1 MTAPYKTYQERLDRI
16 KNQHLLRQLHCID
29 SRHKKMISVN
39 NNTCLNLS
47 SNDYLGLATDET
59 IIQIFYNQMNASN
72 RINEFGLG
80 ASSSRLLTGNF
91 ALYEKL
97 ESKIQELYQ
106 RSGALVFNSGYHAN
120 IGMIPILAKDGDLI
134 LSDSLNHAS
143 IIDGVSLSKA
153 DRIIFRHSDLNHL
166 ADILARERDRYK
178 RVLIITES
186 VFSMDGDL
194 ADLPELVK
202 IKDRYEALLY
212 VDEAHS
218 VGVYGKNGLGLCEET
233 LAMNSID
240 IILGTC
246 GKALASHGAYAVT
259 NRIIKNVLIND
270 MRSLLYTT
278 ALPPV
283 VVNWNLYIISRL
295 HEFKHQ
301 RKNLKL
307 VSTQFKK
314 ELERFDLK
322 TPGHSHILP
331 VLTFDNKK
339 AILLTEKLLEYG
351 FLTYP
356 IRPPTVSENQSRIRI
371 SLTSDIDFKDISEI
385 PELILSNI

>member
-1 MTAPYKTYQERLDRI
+1 MTDPYKTYQKRLDRI
-16 KNQHLLRQLHCID
+16 KKQNLSRQLNCID
-29 SRHKKMISVN
+29 RRHKKMISVN

-47 SNDYLGLATDET
+47 SNDYLGLATNET
-59 IIQIFYNQMNASN
+59 ILQIFYNQMNASN

-143 IIDGVSLSKA
+143 IVDGIGLSKA
-153 DRIIFRHSDLNHL
+153 DRIIFRHNDLNHL
-166 ADILARERDRYK
+166 ADILARKRDRYK

-218 VGVYGKNGLGLCEET
+218 AGIYGENGLGLCEET
-233 LAMNSID
+233 LAMDSID

-259 NRIIKNVLIND
+259 NRIIKNVLING

-283 VVNWNLYIISRL
+283 AVNWNLYIISRL
-295 HEFKHQ
+295 HKFKHQ
-301 RKNLKL
+301 RKNIKR

-314 ELERFDLK
+314 ELERFGLK

-356 IRPPTVSENQSRIRI
+356 IRPPTVFENQSRIRI
-371 SLTSDIDFKDISEI
+371 SLTSDIDFKDISDI